1 MCWRLMSG
9 ASPTPTQRLP
19 PSESNGG
26 VDRRWLIPLFLSLY
40 RMPSPCAWRHGFT
53 HRKCF
58 MPSAVSLS
66 ENGSVPHK
74 VWWREPYFWLV
85 IGGPLV
91 VVVAGIATAVI
102 AVKNPDPVLD
112 PRNVAQ
118 SEFMVQSKQ
127 AQSAKDQLV
136 NLQPAMLGRNH
147 AASPL
152 PLAPAAQK

>member
-1 MCWRLMSG
+1 
-9 ASPTPTQRLP
+9 
-19 PSESNGG
+19 
-26 VDRRWLIPLFLSLY
+26 
-40 RMPSPCAWRHGFT
+40 
-53 HRKCF
+53 

-74 VWWREPYFWLV
+74 VWWREPYLWLV

-152 PLAPAAQK
+152 PLGPAAQK